1 MWAMLALK
9 GTKVTERTAKSP
21 CLPAIKALY
30 PDLDRREQSSLDQ
43 VHNHG
48 MACGWSG
55 DELSREVDRVGSVA
69 IIKRE
74 GPVQRL
80 RAGHSEIPAADATL
94 DRSRSEQGGITIPR
108 SEERRVGEMCE
119 GTCS

>member
-30 PDLDRREQSSLDQ
+30 PDLDRREQSSLAQ

-55 DELSREVDRVGSVA
+55 DELRREVDSVGSVA

-74 GPVQRL
+74 RQRQL
-80 RAGHSEIPAADATL
+80 IRAGNAELPVGEAHIERY
-94 DRSRSEQGGITIPR
+94 RSGPR
-108 SEERRVGEMCE
+108 KGERRGRTK
-119 GTCS
+119 GL